1 MIIKLSPIIPLLPQS
16 LTVYKQGDSLTINGL
31 TLDFSQL
38 PDGGTLPG
46 EASRCPWIIET
57 VERVQ
62 GQLVI
67 VLLLPIPIEA
77 SQEACFPCDIISPP
91 DGLVALPTPDAEQP
105 APAQGYAAID
115 WSQVVTAEDKARA
128 ASEQRRASV
137 IVEIAHQRTLADTA
151 IAPLQDAVDLE
162 DATAE
167 EVNALKAW
175 KRYRVALNRL
185 PEQPG
190 FPDSMSWPDLPA

>member
-1 MIIKLSPIIPLLPQS
+1 M
-16 LTVYKQGDSLTINGL
+16 
-31 TLDFSQL
+31 
-38 PDGGTLPG
+38 
-46 EASRCPWIIET
+46 
-57 VERVQ
+57 
-62 GQLVI
+62 
-67 VLLLPIPIEA
+67 
-77 SQEACFPCDIISPP
+77 
-91 DGLVALPTPDAEQP
+91 VALPTPDAEQP